1 MPQDPSNPQN
11 PSSPGE
17 PFESDEK
24 RLPWPEE
31 SDPRQLGNQF
41 EHGGSAEERALGS
54 SFERTSQTDTREL
67 GREFSDPHYAENHKL
82 AASFADPN
90 SVDDGRLGKNFEET
104 ESSRKKPPLKD
115 RVHLPHSPRDP
126 RSRRIFWLVLLVAA
140 VLFAIVL
147 LIGWLPRHRTDK
159 QNNADAQSRRDAK
172 PVVEVSK
179 VARSNDRAGLVVPG
193 TTLPL
198 NEAYIYARANG
209 YLKKRFVD
217 IGDHVHKNQLL
228 AIIDAPDLDAQVSQA
243 VQQLRQA
250 QQQLEQQ
257 RAQLALAT
265 VTVNRYRVLVAK
277 GVFSRQDGDQ
287 QETNYGSQLAL
298 VSAAQR
304 NVDAFQANLRRVQAL
319 QSYEYV
325 RAPLDGVVTQRNV
338 DVGALIS
345 ASGTSSGQDSGPA
358 PMGQASTTGGTTQ
371 ASQSNAGGTSGTT
384 SSASTPTQS
393 PGQGGP
399 LFGIAQN
406 SSLRILVS
414 VPEGYM
420 SAIHVGIP
428 AQLAFQEFPDQPFH
442 GKVTRTANS
451 VDPNTRTMLTEVQ
464 VDNHNGKLVSGMY
477 VVTTFSPPLGGGSP
491 LLITGDAIAIRH
503 DQTTVAK
510 VVDGKIHMVPVV
522 IGRDLG
528 SAVEIVSGVQEGD
541 LIATNITDEVREG
554 AAVQVQMSKSQED
567 QPTQS
572 PSQNTPP
579 GGSTQYGNEGITDR
593 NLQGKQGQQNS
604 SGAHGKA
611 SSDGPKSSASESKP

>member
-1 MPQDPSNPQN
+1 MPQDPSNANDPN
-11 PSSPGE
+11 
-17 PFESDEK
+17 EK
-24 RLPWPEE
+24 RLPWPEA
-31 SDPRQLGNQF
+31 SDPRQLGDRFQ
-41 EHGGSAEERALGS
+41 HGGSAEERDLGN
-54 SFERTSQTDTREL
+54 SFERTSQTDRREL
-67 GREFSDPHYAENHKL
+67 GREFSDSHYAENRTL

-90 SVDDGRLGKNFEET
+90 SVDDGRLGSSFQDT
-104 ESSRKKPPLKD
+104 ESSRKKAPLKD
-115 RVHLPHSPRDP
+115 RVHLPQSPRDP

-140 VLFAIVL
+140 VLFVIVL

-172 PVVEVSK
+172 PVVEVAK
-179 VARSNDRAGLVVPG
+179 VMRSNEHAGLIVPG

-198 NEAYIYARANG
+198 EEAYIYARANG
-209 YLKKRFVD
+209 YLKRRLVD

-243 VQQLRQA
+243 LEQLRQS
-250 QQQLEQQ
+250 QQQLDQQ
-257 RAQLALAT
+257 KAQLAFAT

-325 RAPLDGVVTQRNV
+325 RAPLDGIVTQRNV

-345 ASGTSSGQDSGPA
+345 ASGTSSGEDSGPA

-371 ASQSNAGGTSGTT
+371 ASQSNAGGTSGST

-406 SSLRILVS
+406 SRLRILVS

-420 SAIHVGIP
+420 SSIHVGVS
-428 AQLAFQEFPDQPFH
+428 AQLAFEEFPDQPFS
-442 GKVTRTANS
+442 GQVTRTANS

-477 VVTTFSPPLGGGSP
+477 VVTTFAPPPGGGSP
-491 LLITGDAIAIRH
+491 LLISGDALVIRH
-503 DQTTVAK
+503 DQTNVAK
-510 VVDGKIHMVPVV
+510 VIDGKIHMVPVV
-522 IGRDLG
+522 IGRDFG

-541 LIATNITDEVREG
+541 VIATNITDEVREG
-554 AAVQVQMSKSQED
+554 APVQVQMSKSGED

-579 GGSTQYGNEGITDR
+579 GGSTQYGNQGLTDR

-604 SGAHGKA
+604 SGADGKA
-611 SSDGPKSSASESKP
+611 AGKGPKPSSSESKP